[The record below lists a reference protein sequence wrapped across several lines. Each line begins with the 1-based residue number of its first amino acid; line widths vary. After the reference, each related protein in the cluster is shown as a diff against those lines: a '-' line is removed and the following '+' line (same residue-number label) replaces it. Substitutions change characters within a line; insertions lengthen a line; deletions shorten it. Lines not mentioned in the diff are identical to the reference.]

1 VEWAP
6 QSPDLNPLD
15 FGFWGFLMAQVCA
28 VKIRDLRHLRQR
40 ITDCCATVDPNM
52 LRKIRKNMGKR
63 LRKCL
68 ECRGEHIE
76 HIM

>member
-1 VEWAP
+1 VH
-6 QSPDLNPLD
+6 
-15 FGFWGFLMAQVCA
+15 A

-40 ITDCCATVDPNM
+40 ITDCCATVDPSTLSKILTNM
-52 LRKIRKNMGKR
+52 VKR
-63 LRKCL
+63 LRKSV